1 MGRMN
6 GVTTTQIALGL
17 AALAAGAV
25 MLDKRSL
32 ARAPK
37 SRRGKPKQVQVVPDI
52 RTPDGK
58 LDVPATVTAAKRLNR
73 AAGMLA
79 LSVLADSGVEH
90 YRGSFENKAMFTP
103 LIVSALT
110 LGVSIHGTAD
120 RRQAAHLMRDT
131 AYLLAAATGLIGTGF
146 HIYNVEKTTGGF
158 SWQNLFY
165 GAPLGAP
172 MAILLSGLIGFCSE
186 RVRETPR
193 GTTPSI
199 FELPAGRA
207 MAAVTSG
214 GLLGTAG
221 EAGLLHFRGAFHN
234 PFMLLPV
241 TLPPIGAALLARVA
255 VMGPGR
261 RHPFARR
268 WMRLLVAMGLA
279 GVGFHAYGVSRNMGG
294 WRNWSQNVLNGP
306 PLPAP
311 PSFAGLALAGLAA
324 LGLMRDHPDA

>member
-17 AALAAGAV
+17 ATLAAGAV

-37 SRRGKPKQVQVVPDI
+37 SRRGKPKQVQVVPDT

-90 YRGSFENKAMFTP
+90 YRGSFKNKAMFTP

-110 LGVSIHGTAD
+110 LGVSVHGTAD
-120 RRQAAHLMRDT
+120 RRKAAHIMRDT
-131 AYLLAAATGLIGTGF
+131 TYLLAATTGLIGTGF

-261 RHPFARR
+261 RHPFARW

-311 PSFAGLALAGLAA
+311 PSFAGLALAGSAA

>member
-1 MGRMN
+1 MRQASG
-6 GVTTTQIALGL
+6 TAATQIALGL
-17 AALAAGAV
+17 VTLAAGSLLLNRPSRLERRPKRRVSAV
-25 MLDKRSL
+25 PSVPTRQPPRSSSTVIA
-32 ARAPK
+32 AR
-37 SRRGKPKQVQVVPDI
+37 
-52 RTPDGK
+52 
-58 LDVPATVTAAKRLNR
+58 RLNR
-73 AAGMLA
+73 SAGMLA
-79 LSVLADSGVEH
+79 LSVLADSAIEH

-110 LGVSIHGTAD
+110 LGTSIHGTAD
-120 RRQAAHLMRDT
+120 RREAAHIMRDT
-131 AYLLAAATGLIGTGF
+131 TYLGAAATGLIGTGF
-146 HIYNVEKTTGGF
+146 HIYNVTKKSGGL

-193 GTTPSI
+193 GATPTI
-199 FELPAGRA
+199 FDLPAGRA

-214 GLLGTAG
+214 GLIGTAG

-234 PFMLLPV
+234 PLMLLPV
-241 TLPPIGAALLARVA
+241 TLPPLGAALLARVA
-255 VMGPGR
+255 SAGPGR
-261 RHPFARR
+261 THRFTR
-268 WMRLLVAMGLA
+268 WWMWLLTAMGVA